1 MVWALNALRF
11 IVRACNG
18 DNSRKRTALP
28 MTSEQAK
35 TARQNLDR
43 NCWVRLAPDRTVDAL
58 LLEISHAGAKL
69 RLRRAMELPAQF
81 DVLLTRDGKVGRK
94 AAVAS
99 KAANEFEVK
108 FLSRTILVSVEVEP
122 DENGDAAAKPDIVK
136 I

>member
-1 MVWALNALRF
+1 
-11 IVRACNG
+11 
-18 DNSRKRTALP
+18 

-43 NCWVRLAPDRTVDAL
+43 SCWIRLAPDRTVDAL

-69 RLRRAMELPAQF
+69 RLRQAMELPAQF

-108 FLSRTILVSVEVEP
+108 FLSRTIPVSVDTEP
-122 DENGDAAAKPDIVK
+122 DEDGDATIGPDIVK
-136 I
+136 V